1 MYCSSDTPT
10 DEAFQNLAD
19 EYISDL
25 TNFSPVFATMVGDH
39 SADGELDNVDD
50 DARKE
55 TLSLYREYKAALT
68 ALDRNEL
75 SRANQVDAELLL
87 HEVES
92 SIWSIETLQEWAW
105 NPLYYVDRSGS
116 AIYAL
121 MARDFAPIE
130 QRLLA
135 ATSRLEQLP
144 RFLEQAR
151 GSIEPDR
158 VPKIHAE
165 TAIKQNPGLS
175 SIIEAM
181 IVPNMDALPTAQQA
195 RLNAAIETAKDAL
208 ANHQTWL
215 EEELLPRANGDFRIG
230 AELYDVKLAFALN
243 SPLSR
248 KEITARAEQE
258 YEAVRNKMYEV
269 AKEAQQDVRGREG
282 SLRRPT
288 SVHSFSRHPRR
299 ILQAGD
305 HSGRS
310 RRGLPK
316 TSAAGWNRRNCET
329 VPAAGKRFCRRA
341 QPRHD
346 ARGARQNNY
355 HARVSA
361 RRSCRVP
368 RPAGA
373 VRQGSA
379 RILCHSPVA

>member
-1 MYCSSDTPT
+1 
-10 DEAFQNLAD
+10 
-19 EYISDL
+19 L
-25 TNFSPVFATMVGDH
+25 TGPA
-39 SADGELDNVDD
+39 
-50 DARKE
+50 
-55 TLSLYREYKAALT
+55 
-68 ALDRNEL
+68 
-75 SRANQVDAELLL
+75 
-87 HEVES
+87 
-92 SIWSIETLQEWAW
+92 
-105 NPLYYVDRSGS
+105 
-116 AIYAL
+116 
-121 MARDFAPIE
+121 
-130 QRLLA
+130 A

-269 AKEAQQDVRGREG
+269 AKEVYAGQHPFTALFPTPPTNPTSRRSFGPLLKRPTENFRRGMASSKLRNSTCSRQAILSSSTTSSRCPRSPSKLSSCPSFGVAWLLRISIRRGR
-282 SLRRPT
+282 STRI
-288 SVHSFSRHPRR
+288 SPR
-299 ILQAGD
+299 
-305 HSGRS
+305 ST
-310 RRGLPK
+310 P
-316 TSAAGWNRRNCET
+316 
-329 VPAAGKRFCRRA
+329 
-341 QPRHD
+341 
-346 ARGARQNNY
+346 
-355 HARVSA
+355 
-361 RRSCRVP
+361 
-368 RPAGA
+368 
-373 VRQGSA
+373 
-379 RILCHSPVA
+379 